1 MTVKLY
7 RAKILDTF
15 QHGSTRLWEAWDQG
29 GGSCSVIL
37 ENEKFVKMGENS
49 LKWTITT
56 GDPQSG
62 AQSLLRHSDY
72 YGTPMDLSEYTRIYM
87 LLYSLCTSSPALKL
101 RLRNNGDWSTL
112 MGFSNEVK
120 NGWSVVYADI
130 SAKSRTLVDQL
141 DFTITE
147 SEYGAAET
155 IKFYFDAV
163 CLVNT
168 NLYFDFEATDED
180 LSEDESFGLR
190 EVPFQG
196 GLAPSY
202 VMGRI
207 PRDFSISGLLP
218 TKSVSNTAL
227 IQEAS
232 LEDLF
237 LGENSYFLDSDL
249 VSIPVKV
256 ASYTATLK
264 TGEIDAIN
272 YTVGLIE
279 NFGEDRIIR

>member
-7 RAKILDTF
+7 RAKVLDTF
-15 QHGSTRLWEAWDQG
+15 QHGSTRLWEAWDHG
-29 GGSCSVIL
+29 GGSCSAIL
-37 ENEKFVKMGENS
+37 ENGKFVKMGENS
-49 LKWTITT
+49 LKWTITI

-72 YGTPMDLSEYTRIYM
+72 YGTPMDLSEYTRLYM
-87 LLYSLCTSSPALKL
+87 LLYSSCTSSPALKL
-101 RLRNNGDWSTL
+101 RLRNNGSWSTL

-120 NGWSVVYADI
+120 DGWSVVYADI
-130 SAKSRTLVDQL
+130 SGESRTLVDQL

-147 SEYGAAET
+147 SEYGTAEAV
-155 IKFYFDAV
+155 KFYFDAI

-180 LSEDESFGLR
+180 LSESESFGLR
-190 EVPFQG
+190 EIPFQG

-207 PRDFSISGLLP
+207 PRDFSVSGLIP

-256 ASYTATLK
+256 AGYTATLEA
-264 TGEIDAIN
+264 GEIDAIN